1 MPRLRTLA
9 ALAVVA
15 AGVLSFT
22 VKSHGQGVNRDE
34 ILQLA
39 TNAAPGKNLAAG
51 RALFEKNCATCH
63 RFGPIGTDVG
73 PDLTTINSRF
83 KKRDILESILFPVEN
98 GLRSV
103 SERDH
108 QDRDGHAQRARR
120 ARDGGG
126 AAGSRQHRPGQADR
140 HPEGGT
146 ITSREKS
153 EVSFMTEGLIDKMS
167 QADIA
172 NLMAFIQTGPPKT
185 VAGTR
190 SPSK

>member
-1 MPRLRTLA
+1 MPRSRTLA
-9 ALAVVA
+9 TLAVVA
-15 AGVLSFT
+15 ASVLSFT

-39 TNAAPGKNLAAG
+39 TNAAPGKNVAAG

-83 KKRDILESILFPVEN
+83 KKRDILESILFP
-98 GLRSV
+98 SKTV
-103 SERDH
+103 SDQYQSEMIKTETATHNALVVRET
-108 QDRDGHAQRARR
+108 
-120 ARDGGG
+120 
-126 AAGSRQHRPGQADR
+126 AAALQVRVNTDPSKPIVIQK
-140 HPEGGT
+140 GT
-146 ITSREKS
+146 ITTREKS
-153 EVSFMTEGLIDKMS
+153 EVSFMNEGLIDKMS

-185 VAGTR
+185 VPAPA
-190 SPSK
+190 SSIK